1 LVILSGPSGVGKDA
15 VLKCLKDSLDKSGWH
30 FVVTATTRPKRE
42 GERDGVD
49 YVFMTTQQFEQLLQ
63 RDGFLEHAQ
72 VYGHRYGLPKEQVK
86 EALQEGKDVIV
97 KVDVQGAATLKRL
110 VPQAVFIFLAP
121 PSLAE
126 LERRLKSRHTESPQ
140 LLKIRFEMASEE
152 MKQVSMFDYMV
163 INQNDSVEQAAS
175 CIESI
180 VVAEKCRLP
189 PRCVSL

>member
-1 LVILSGPSGVGKDA
+1 MVVLSGPSGVGKDA
-15 VLKCLKDSLDKSGWH
+15 VLKCLKDRGQPWH

-49 YVFMTTQQFEQLLQ
+49 YVFLTERQFEQLLMQ
-63 RDGFLEHAQ
+63 DGFLEHAQ
-72 VYGHRYGLPKEQVK
+72 VYGSYYGVPKEQVNK
-86 EALQEGKDVIV
+86 ALREGKDVIV
-97 KVDVQGAATLKRL
+97 KVDVQGAATIKRL

-121 PSLAE
+121 PSLDE
-126 LERRLKSRHTESPQ
+126 LERRLQRRHTESYKA
-140 LLKIRFEMASEE
+140 LKTRLQKATEE

-163 INQNDSVEQAAS
+163 INQNDSIEQAAA

-189 PRCVSL
+189 PRRLEL